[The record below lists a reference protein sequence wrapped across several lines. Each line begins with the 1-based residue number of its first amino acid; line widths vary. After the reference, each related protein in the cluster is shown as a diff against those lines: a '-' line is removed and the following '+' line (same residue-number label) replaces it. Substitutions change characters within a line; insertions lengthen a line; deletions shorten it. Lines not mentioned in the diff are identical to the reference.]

1 MTHTISQ
8 VSHALSVSTRALR
21 YYEEMGLIHSRRIEG
36 YAYRVYDEDTVHRI
50 EQILFLRSVRIPLRD
65 IAVLLRDLQEKVS
78 VSGSEG
84 WKESVPLLPEDILLP
99 RENSIPPMPSLP
111 QDVRILSLPRLTVAA
126 AHAICEQPE
135 DAADALLTKFIRQTD
150 LLHVKPDARVFGFN
164 HPNPTEGNPVYGY
177 EFQITIP
184 PDLPVPAPLLRKEM
198 PGGLYAAHAI
208 KMGDFH
214 EWAALAGWAEQS
226 PDWEIRWASDGTEIM
241 SGSLEEH
248 LNYLQDRA
256 AGRLQTG
263 QLDLLLPIQKRRE
276 SQ

>member
-8 VSHALSVSTRALR
+8 VSRALSVSTRTLR

-36 YAYRVYDEDTVHRI
+36 YAYRVYDEDTVRRI

-65 IAVLLRDLQEKVS
+65 IAVLLRGEDTREAIEIFRRRIAEMDAEIDQLTAVRRLLRYLQEKVS
-78 VSGSEG
+78 VSCSEG

-111 QDVRILSLPRLTVAA
+111 QDVRILSLPRPTVAA
-126 AHAICEQPE
+126 AH
-135 DAADALLTKFIRQTD
+135 T
-150 LLHVKPDARVFGFN
+150 
-164 HPNPTEGNPVYGY
+164 
-177 EFQITIP
+177 
-184 PDLPVPAPLLRKEM
+184 
-198 PGGLYAAHAI
+198 I

-241 SGSLEEH
+241 GGSLEEH